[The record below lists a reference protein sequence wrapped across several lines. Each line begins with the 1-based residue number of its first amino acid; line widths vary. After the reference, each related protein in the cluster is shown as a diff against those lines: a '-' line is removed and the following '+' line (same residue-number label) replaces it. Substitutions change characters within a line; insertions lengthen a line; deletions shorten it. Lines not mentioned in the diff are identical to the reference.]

1 MIPITRADEELFST
15 LIMAA
20 RLGRAGTVISHL
32 AERYEKEWDDP
43 LAGFPYALSM
53 LAALQSGR
61 EDLQEHFDYTE
72 IVETLSDLL
81 YNQPDHWLG
90 RYLRIHVRTLLP
102 ADAPEHRGYIAAERA
117 RAAEDAAE
125 LIERQDG
132 AAWQPWFACAHL
144 VAARLEWESEGDRD
158 RARDRVA
165 ALVSAA
171 AAQPAEPVRFHSL
184 GSIACEVF
192 LWYRHDSGLPH
203 QDTVAAM
210 TGALFP
216 DQPTVR
222 RIRADSAP

>member
-20 RLGRAGTVISHL
+20 RLGRVERIISHL
-32 AERYEKEWDDP
+32 AERYEKEWDNP
-43 LAGFPYALSM
+43 VAGFPYALSM

-61 EDLQEHFDYTE
+61 ADLQEHFDYTE

-90 RYLRIHVRTLLP
+90 RYLRIHVRMMLP
-102 ADAPEHRGYIAAERA
+102 TDAEEHRGYIAAERA

-125 LIERQDG
+125 LIEQQDS
-132 AAWQPWFACAHL
+132 AVWQPWFASTHL
-144 VAARLEWESEGDRD
+144 VAARFVWESERD
-158 RARDRVA
+158 PERVA

-171 AAQPAEPVRFHSL
+171 ATRTVEPMGFHSL
-184 GSIACEVF
+184 GSIAREAF
-192 LWYRHDSGLPH
+192 LWYHHESGLPH

-210 TGALFP
+210 MGTLFP
-216 DQPTVR
+216 DQPSVR
-222 RIRADSAP
+222 RIRADWSG

>member
-1 MIPITRADEELFST
+1 MIPITRADEELFGT
-15 LIMAA
+15 LVMAA
-20 RLGRAGTVISHL
+20 RFGRIGTVVSHL

-81 YNQPDHWLG
+81 YNRPDHWLG
-90 RYLRIHVRTLLP
+90 RYLRIHVRTMLP

-125 LIERQDG
+125 LIERQD
-132 AAWQPWFACAHL
+132 AAGWQPWFACAHL
-144 VAARLEWESEGDRD
+144 VAARLAWESDRD
-158 RARDRVA
+158 EDRVA
-165 ALVSAA
+165 ALVTAA
-171 AAQPAEPVRFHSL
+171 AARTAGPVGFHSL

-192 LWYRHDSGLPH
+192 LWYRHESGLPH

-210 TGALFP
+210 TDALFP
-216 DQPTVR
+216 DQPAVR